1 MTEDKADFKI
11 SQDFELLLPQK
22 QKAYPI
28 SKDEWFFLKD
38 KIRKIK
44 DSANIHHTFGS
55 ALLGITGS
63 AILVVFT
70 YDKPNPITI
79 EYNTRIII
87 TVGVII
93 VTLICGICF
102 LVFGGKQRNLQ
113 NISSEEVVNQMELIE
128 KRYEASSGETT
139 SNSET

>member
-1 MTEDKADFKI
+1 MAEKTNEFKI

-28 SKDEWFFLKD
+28 SKDEWIFLKE

-44 DSANIHHTFGS
+44 DSSNIYHTLGS
-55 ALLGITGS
+55 VLLGVTGS
-63 AILVVFT
+63 AFLGYLT
-70 YDKPNPITI
+70 YDKPNPVTI

-87 TVGVII
+87 TVGIII
-93 VTLICGICF
+93 VSLACGSCF
-102 LVFGGKQRNLQ
+102 YVFGGKQRNLQ

-128 KRYEASSGETT
+128 KRYEASGGETT
-139 SNSET
+139 SNSK